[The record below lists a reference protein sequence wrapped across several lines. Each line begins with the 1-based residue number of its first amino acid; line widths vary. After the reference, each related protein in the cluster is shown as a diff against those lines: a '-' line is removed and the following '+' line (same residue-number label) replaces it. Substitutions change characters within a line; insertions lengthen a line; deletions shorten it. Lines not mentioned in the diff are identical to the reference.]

1 MTITIPDYIQ
11 SITPYKPGKPIEELA
26 RELGIHNAVK
36 LASNENPLG
45 PSPKAVEAIASALSN
60 LHRYPDGAG
69 HNLVTRL
76 SDYWKIAPECFVP
89 GNGSD
94 DLIGML
100 TRALLQPGD
109 EVIVPTPSFLM
120 YEINVRSAGAVPVFV
135 PLRSL
140 AIHLDDLIER
150 ITSRTRMLF
159 ICNPNN
165 PTGSVISCKNFEAF
179 LQALPSDIVVVVDE
193 AYMEFVRD
201 PDCVRSITYVHGKT
215 PPVVTL
221 RTFSKAYGL
230 AGLRIGYGVMNPE
243 LAGVIHRIRQPF
255 NTSLLAQA
263 GAVAALEDENF
274 LNQTVQTVHKG
285 LDYLFEEL
293 SKANIQYF
301 PTQSNFFLIDT
312 KKNADSVFNAM
323 LKLGVIVRSMT
334 SYGYPEYI
342 RVNTGLPK
350 ENERLI
356 QALKQVL

>member
-1 MTITIPDYIQ
+1 MTISLPDYIQ

-26 RELGIHNAVK
+26 RELGIQHAIK

-45 PSPKAVEAIASALSN
+45 PSPRAMDAITAAVSN

-69 HNLVTRL
+69 HDLVARL
-76 SDYWKIAPECFVP
+76 SKYWKLAPEYFVL

-109 EVIVPTPSFLM
+109 EVIIPAPSFLM
-120 YEINVRSAGAVPVFV
+120 YEINVRSAGAIPVFV
-135 PLRSL
+135 PLRAL
-140 AIHLDDLIER
+140 AIDLNDLLKNV
-150 ITSRTRMLF
+150 TTRTRMVF

-165 PTGSVISCKNFEAF
+165 PTGTIISGKSFDTF
-179 LQALPSDIVVVVDE
+179 LQALPQDIVVVVDE

-201 PDCVRSITYVHGKT
+201 SDCVRGIAYVQKP

-230 AGLRIGYGVMNPE
+230 AGLRIGYGVMKPE
-243 LAGVIHRIRQPF
+243 LAEAMQRIRQPF

-263 GAVAALEDENF
+263 GAAAAIGDEEF
-274 LNQTVQTVHKG
+274 LKRTIRMVHEG
-285 LDYLFEEL
+285 LDYLFTEL
-293 SKANIQYF
+293 SRAGIRYF
-301 PTQSNFFLIDT
+301 PTQSNFFLIDAG
-312 KKNADSVFNAM
+312 KDADTVFDAM
-323 LKLGVIVRSMT
+323 LRLGVIVRSMT
-334 SYGYPEYI
+334 SYGYPTYI
-342 RVNTGLPK
+342 RVNTGLPE
-350 ENERLI
+350 ENKRLV